1 MKTFLIG
8 AAIAG
13 LVAVPLARA
22 GEQPSTTDKT
32 SAQQSSSSQ
41 TTAPSQATPS
51 QTAAPSQATPSQTGV
66 TATASKDLSGTV
78 KKVDQG
84 KRSLKISS
92 AAGGEQEVKVAEG
105 AKIVTS
111 DGAQASLGEIKEGD
125 QVRASFDSSSD
136 QASQIEVSSK
146 QKVKTDEKSKT
157 MPEQK

>member
-1 MKTFLIG
+1 MKTLLIG

-41 TTAPSQATPS
+41 TT
-51 QTAAPSQATPSQTGV
+51 APSQATPSQTGV

-146 QKVKTDEKSKT
+146 QKVKADEKSKT

>member
-1 MKTFLIG
+1 MKTLLIG

-32 SAQQSSSSQ
+32 SPQQSSSSQ
-41 TTAPSQATPS
+41 TT
-51 QTAAPSQATPSQTGV
+51 APSQATPSQTGV

-146 QKVKTDEKSKT
+146 QKVKADEKSKT

>member
-1 MKTFLIG
+1 MKTLLIG

-13 LVAVPLARA
+13 LVAAPLARA

-41 TTAPSQATPS
+41 TTAPSQ
-51 QTAAPSQATPSQTGV
+51 TGV
-66 TATASKDLSGTV
+66 MATASKDLSGTV
-78 KKVDQG
+78 KKVDQD

-92 AAGGEQEVKVAEG
+92 AMGGEQEVKVAES

-136 QASQIEVSSK
+136 QASRIEVSSR
-146 QKVKTDEKSKT
+146 QKAKADEKSKT